1 MRQKDWIEQQAVHSD
16 LEVFMFEI
24 IDGGVTSAKGFKA
37 AGIHAGLKKA
47 KKDMAMIV
55 SAVDA
60 VTAGVYTTNKVKA
73 APVIWDQGITKSGKA
88 KAIVVNSGNAN
99 ACTGEKGL
107 LDAEETAAFAASL
120 LGTEKGKVYVSSTGV
135 IGVPLDMSK
144 IKSGVE
150 KLVPIL
156 SEEGSESAA
165 EAICTTDTF
174 RKEASVTL
182 SFGEKKVT
190 IGGMAKG
197 SGMIHPNMATMLAFI
212 TTDAVIS
219 KETLQKML
227 GNTVEDTFNM
237 ISVDGDT
244 STNDSCIVLANGL
257 AGNDEILFGTKEYEE
272 FEEAFRYVLG
282 TLAKL
287 ITRDGEGAGRFI
299 EMNVVNALSKKDAKI
314 LARAVISSSLV
325 KAAFFG
331 SDANWGRVLCAMGY
345 TGADFDPSL
354 VDLSFSSAKGTIET
368 VKGGEPLPFSEEKA
382 KEILLEKE
390 ITVTADCHQ
399 GSGKATAWGCDL
411 TYEYVKINGDY
422 RS

>member
-1 MRQKDWIEQQAVHSD
+1 
-16 LEVFMFEI
+16 MFKV
-24 IDGGVTSAKGFKA
+24 IDGGVTSAKGYSA
-37 AGIHAGLKKA
+37 AGVHAGLKKS
-47 KKDMAMIV
+47 KKDMAMVV
-55 SAVDA
+55 SASDA

-73 APVIWDQGITKSGKA
+73 APVIWDQGITENGTA

-99 ACTGEKGL
+99 ACTGQKGL
-107 LDAEETAAFAASL
+107 LDAEETAEIAAKL
-120 LGTEKGKVYVSSTGV
+120 IGTEKSKVYVSSTGV
-135 IGVPLDMSK
+135 IGVPLDMPK
-144 IKSGVE
+144 IKNGIE
-150 KLVPIL
+150 KLVPLL
-156 SEEGSESAA
+156 SENGKEAA

-174 RKEASVTL
+174 SKEAAAVIDINGKT
-182 SFGEKKVT
+182 VT

-212 TTDAVIS
+212 TTDASIGH
-219 KETLQKML
+219 ETLQKLL

-244 STNDSCIVLANGL
+244 STNDSCIVLANGM
-257 AGNDEILFGTKEYEE
+257 AGNDEIVYGTKAYQD
-272 FEEAFRYVLG
+272 FEEAFSYVLG

-299 EMNVVNALSKKDAKI
+299 EMNVVNALSEKDAKV

-331 SDANWGRVLCAMGY
+331 SDANWGRILCAMGY
-345 TGADFDPSL
+345 SGADFDPSL
-354 VDLSFSSAKGTIET
+354 VDLSFSSSKGSIET

-390 ITVTADCHQ
+390 IVVTADCHQ
-399 GSGKATAWGCDL
+399 GSSCATAWGCDL
-411 TYEYVKINGDY
+411 TYDYVRINGDY

>member
-1 MRQKDWIEQQAVHSD
+1 
-16 LEVFMFEI
+16 MFKV
-24 IDGGVTSAKGFKA
+24 IDGGVTSAKGYSA
-37 AGIHAGLKKA
+37 AGVHAGLKKS
-47 KKDMAMIV
+47 KKDMAMVV
-55 SAVDA
+55 SASDA

-73 APVIWDQGITKSGKA
+73 APVIWDQGITENGTA

-99 ACTGEKGL
+99 ACTGQKGL
-107 LDAEETAAFAASL
+107 LDAEETAEIAAKL
-120 LGTEKGKVYVSSTGV
+120 IGTEKSKVYVSSTGV
-135 IGVPLDMSK
+135 IGVPLDMPK
-144 IKSGVE
+144 IKNGIE
-150 KLVPIL
+150 KLVPLL
-156 SEEGSESAA
+156 SGNGKEAA

-174 RKEASVTL
+174 SKEAAAVIDIN
-182 SFGEKKVT
+182 GKIVT

-212 TTDAVIS
+212 TTDASIGH
-219 KETLQKML
+219 ETLQKLL

-244 STNDSCIVLANGL
+244 STNDSCIVLANGM
-257 AGNDEILFGTKEYEE
+257 AGNDEIVYGTNAYQD
-272 FEEAFRYVLG
+272 FEEAFSYVLG

-299 EMNVVNALSKKDAKI
+299 EMNVVNALSEKDAKV

-331 SDANWGRVLCAMGY
+331 SDANWGRILCAMGY
-345 TGADFDPSL
+345 SGADFDPSL
-354 VDLSFSSAKGTIET
+354 VDLSFSSSKGSIET

-390 ITVTADCHQ
+390 IVVTADCHQ
-399 GSGKATAWGCDL
+399 GSSCATAWGCDL
-411 TYEYVKINGDY
+411 TYDYVRINGDY

>member
-227 GNTVEDTFNM
+227 GNTIEDTFNM

-287 ITRDGEGAGRFI
+287 ITRDGEGAGFLKRMQRFLQ
-299 EMNVVNALSKKDAKI
+299 EL
-314 LARAVISSSLV
+314 
-325 KAAFFG
+325 
-331 SDANWGRVLCAMGY
+331 
-345 TGADFDPSL
+345 
-354 VDLSFSSAKGTIET
+354 
-368 VKGGEPLPFSEEKA
+368 
-382 KEILLEKE
+382 
-390 ITVTADCHQ
+390 
-399 GSGKATAWGCDL
+399 
-411 TYEYVKINGDY
+411 
-422 RS
+422 